1 MLKSFMLATFVLLAA
16 SGIYA
21 GSVSSTVSLS
31 EAEASKLMGADLP
44 NIGSCQ
50 GSKTCDQ
57 CVAGNC
63 YEDGVTGMCWGFYW
77 WYGSSEVA
85 HPYCPTA
92 KYGGT
97 GSVADALAETMLI
110 PRVTQACR
118 VLLAIAMRRRSRHCF
133 ANVRTDRTLCIAI
146 LS

>member
-63 YEDGVTGMCWGFYW
+63 YEDGFTGMCWGFYW

-85 HPYCPTA
+85 HPYCEIWWYGICGGCTCGNNVNPTCDPGLPCA
-92 KYGGT
+92 AGYC
-97 GSVADALAETMLI
+97 DET
-110 PRVTQACR
+110 T
-118 VLLAIAMRRRSRHCF
+118 IASLFCQ
-133 ANVRTDRTLCIAI
+133 C
-146 LS
+146 

>member
-1 MLKSFMLATFVLLAA
+1 MLVQFQVPFRYQRLKPRSSWVQTCQTLGLAKGAKRAT
-16 SGIYA
+16 
-21 GSVSSTVSLS
+21 SVWPETATKTALRACVGVSTGGTGR
-31 EAEASKLMGADLP
+31 AKLH
-44 NIGSCQ
+44 I
-50 GSKTCDQ
+50 
-57 CVAGNC
+57 
-63 YEDGVTGMCWGFYW
+63 
-77 WYGSSEVA
+77 
-85 HPYCPTA
+85 PTA